1 MNFKIFMLDKN
12 VISLIQNINDGKKK
26 SKEQIKMIQFLKR
39 HDKSTYNFSSLSSVI
54 EGRNRKKEDK
64 FESIN
69 TVDHETSVLTSFF
82 KKARTDGAI
91 LKANEYDFS
100 EIFSKNNHL
109 SDENK
114 IKSIFKKYY
123 ELCEK
128 YNCKVSV
135 PKNLQET
142 IAFELL
148 EYIESQDVNKE
159 NPMISII
166 FLKIYQLKDNK
177 LKDDP
182 TRIIKP
188 NKDIDGD
195 IHNIYSDLYIPN
207 LIAKIEYEAS
217 KYANFKIKLLT
228 LDKALNSYIEI
239 FKITIVNEIKTN
251 QFYKNWNSI
260 EVEIT
265 SKTIREFLKNLFEKW
280 ENYKATI
287 VK

>member
-1 MNFKIFMLDKN
+1 
-12 VISLIQNINDGKKK
+12 
-26 SKEQIKMIQFLKR
+26 MIQFLKR

-177 LKDDP
+177 LK
-182 TRIIKP
+182 
-188 NKDIDGD
+188 
-195 IHNIYSDLYIPN
+195 
-207 LIAKIEYEAS
+207 
-217 KYANFKIKLLT
+217 
-228 LDKALNSYIEI
+228 
-239 FKITIVNEIKTN
+239 
-251 QFYKNWNSI
+251 
-260 EVEIT
+260 
-265 SKTIREFLKNLFEKW
+265 
-280 ENYKATI
+280 
-287 VK
+287 

>member
-1 MNFKIFMLDKN
+1 MSYCVNFNRVDIEALTANNDCFAHIKVKLRKI
-12 VISLIQNINDGKKK
+12 
-26 SKEQIKMIQFLKR
+26 
-39 HDKSTYNFSSLSSVI
+39 
-54 EGRNRKKEDK
+54 
-64 FESIN
+64 
-69 TVDHETSVLTSFF
+69 
-82 KKARTDGAI
+82 
-91 LKANEYDFS
+91 
-100 EIFSKNNHL
+100 HL
-109 SDENK
+109 
-114 IKSIFKKYY
+114 
-123 ELCEK
+123 
-128 YNCKVSV
+128 
-135 PKNLQET
+135 
-142 IAFELL
+142 
-148 EYIESQDVNKE
+148 
-159 NPMISII
+159 